1 MTDLLSEVVHFV
13 GNVTAFT
20 WDWAQFLVP
29 MWLQEIQRPLRYSNF
44 FTGTKKDRDRIRV
57 RQNRILESVRKLYES
72 PDTRPG
78 NQVLTEQ
85 ELGFRE
91 IANVRRLTIWI
102 DDMVEP
108 PEQSATE
115 GQGASECYCRFCV
128 AIDWVY
134 ERANRKP
141 RR

>member
-108 PEQSATE
+108 PEQI
-115 GQGASECYCRFCV
+115 ASEREGESECHCRLCV

-134 ERANRKP
+134 ERANKKP